1 MSAGRRGGACA
12 CGLLLGLLLIAVA
25 PLAALDPDRRL
36 TQYRVETWGV
46 EEGLPSLSVAVVTQT
61 PDGYLWIGTTEGL
74 ASFDG
79 VRFRTYDRWNTP
91 AFRLNEIR
99 SLFVDSRG
107 ALWIGFAGSG
117 VVVRERDEFVAVEPS
132 DLTAVNFAEDADGVL
147 LGTDRGLFH
156 RRHDA
161 PLRFA
166 PVPAA
171 ATLAGDLIF
180 RVTHD
185 RRGRTWLNVLKRG
198 VFWLDGGE
206 LRGPLSFGSPS
217 GLGDEYSTSLLDEQ
231 GQPVFSGSNGLFG
244 LAGEEVRPFAPPRA
258 KAEDPLYAQLIDR
271 TGVLWFTGMLR
282 AESQRRWRGVE
293 ESFPAGHRI
302 ADGRF
307 SPMFED
313 REGNLWFGSWTQGL
327 ARLSDGPLASFSMAE
342 GLSSDAA
349 RTLLEDASGA
359 IWVGTTN
366 GLNRIADGRIDSF
379 RRPRTLADARDLNWV
394 YALAEDGAGGLWLGS
409 RAGLARF
416 RQGRFTPP
424 PRDGTQLSQP
434 IFSLLRTPDGG
445 FWVGATAEGSKAG
458 GPLLRLEAGRW
469 VEQALRADIVFSL
482 LADSRGSIW
491 AATKNGLFEIL
502 SDGRTVKHETPVEPL
517 HQLFMSAAEDS
528 RGDLWF
534 GTLEGGLVRY
544 RGGEFRLLRRQDGL
558 FDDTAWAIVDDGL
571 GYLWVSCARG
581 LARMALRDLD
591 AYLDGSA
598 AKVRY
603 RLFGTEDGLASSTFE
618 GGNGN
623 AGIRAR
629 DGRLWF
635 ATMKGAAVVD
645 PRAIEALPLPP
656 AIIEA
661 VRVDGRSVAF
671 DAPIAL
677 APGNYRLEIDFTAI
691 HLRAP
696 HRLQFRYR
704 LEGVDRDWI
713 DAGARRLAEY
723 PAVPAGSHRFDVL
736 ASLDGENWGLAA
748 TLPVAIAV
756 PFWMRPWF
764 FGLVALALVA
774 LGFGAQR
781 ARVGQLR
788 RRAGELEG
796 MVDFSRSVAGVL
808 EPEEIGR
815 QLERALV
822 TRWGDAPRLIFAA
835 REGRAA
841 QRVTAR
847 LEAELELEPQSTA
860 ELFAD
865 WRRPLRLA
873 ETMMDAENAAGP
885 LGALYRAGLLLAA
898 PLVSGETAFGL
909 LAVGGER
916 ARLAREADLAQLS
929 ALAAQAAMAL
939 EGAWQAQEATRWRHV
954 SEARGE
960 WLQLDQMAR
969 LVFATVARHG
979 YAGAVTD
986 SEVRQALG
994 SVFTLSPGTTAR
1006 IDAAIARLVSERILS
1021 RGAPSSDA
1029 STELRVERDQWLL
1042 LPEIRL
1048 PLAEIVRQSAQKIGA
1063 YQLVERIGAGG
1074 MGEVY
1079 RAVNVHD
1086 GTPAA
1091 VKILF
1096 PEQTADPTAR
1106 KRLEG
1111 EGEIVAAI
1119 SHPNIVR
1126 LLERGEH
1133 GGRLYLAMELLPGD
1147 TLAQRLTRGKL
1158 SERRAL
1164 QMGAQI
1170 ASALAALHG
1179 HGVIHRDVT
1188 SGNIMCLPAGRF
1200 VLLDFGLARGA
1211 ARTTLTEAATMVGT
1225 LPYMAPEILRSE
1237 SVDEA
1242 SDLWSLGVVLFE
1254 ALVGHLPWGEGQ
1266 PTLQM
1271 ALAIARLDTSPEVL
1285 TRAPLRTGVAGLL
1298 AELLHPDTRK
1308 RLRDA
1313 AEVAERLAGLALDAN
1328 AASGEVALH
1337 IG

>member
-1 MSAGRRGGACA
+1 MLGAS
-12 CGLLLGLLLIAVA
+12 
-25 PLAALDPDRRL
+25 PSAALDPSRRL

-46 EEGLPSLSVAVVTQT
+46 EEGLPSLSVAVVAQT
-61 PDGYLWIGTTEGL
+61 PDGYLWVGTTEGL
-74 ASFDG
+74 ARFDG
-79 VRFRTYDRWNTP
+79 VRFETYDRWNTP

-117 VVVRERDEFVAVEPS
+117 VVVRERGEFVAVEPG

-156 RRHDA
+156 RRHDS
-161 PLRFA
+161 PLRFE
-166 PVPAA
+166 PVSAA
-171 ATLAGDLIF
+171 ASLSGNMIF

-185 RRGRTWLNVLKRG
+185 RHGRTWLNVLKRG
-198 VFWLDGGE
+198 VYWLEAGE
-206 LRGPLSFGSPS
+206 LRGPLSFGTPS

-244 LAGEEVRPFAPPRA
+244 LAGEEVRPFAPSRA
-258 KAEDPLYAQLIDR
+258 KSGDPQYAQFIDR
-271 TGVLWFTGMLR
+271 AGVLWFTGMLR
-282 AESQRRWRGVE
+282 AGSQRLWRGVE
-293 ESFPAGHRI
+293 ERFPVGHRI
-302 ADGRF
+302 AEGRF
-307 SPMFED
+307 SPMYED

-327 ARLSDGPLASFSMAE
+327 ARLSDGPLVSFSMAE

-366 GLNRIADGRIDSF
+366 GLNRISDGRVDSF

-394 YALAEDGAGGLWLGS
+394 YALAEDGDGGLWLGS

-416 RQGRFTPP
+416 RRGRFEPP

-434 IFSLLRTPDGG
+434 VFSLLRTPNDGL
-445 FWVGATAEGSKAG
+445 WVGATAEDSKAG
-458 GPLLRLEAGRW
+458 GPLLRLEEGRF

-482 LADSRGSIW
+482 LADSRGSVW

-502 SDGRTVKHETPVEPL
+502 SDGKTVKHETPVEPL

-544 RGGEFRLLRRQDGL
+544 RDGEFRLLRRQDGL

-598 AKVRY
+598 PRVRY
-603 RLFGTEDGLASSTFE
+603 RLFGVDDGLASATFE
-618 GGNGN
+618 GGNGS

-629 DGRLWF
+629 DGKLWF
-635 ATMKGAAVVD
+635 ATMKGAARVD
-645 PRAIEALPLPP
+645 PQAIEALPLPP
-656 AIIEA
+656 ALLEE
-661 VRVDGRSVAF
+661 VRVNGSAVAF
-671 DAPIAL
+671 EAPVRL
-677 APGNYRLEIDFTAI
+677 APGSYRLEIDFTAL

-696 HRLQFRYR
+696 NRLRFRYR
-704 LEGVDRDWI
+704 LDGVDRDWI
-713 DAGARRLAEY
+713 DAGTRRHAEY
-723 PAVPAGSHRFDVL
+723 PAVPPGAHRFAVQ
-736 ASLDGENWGLAA
+736 ASLDGESWGESA
-748 TLPVAIAV
+748 TLPVAIAA
-756 PFWMRPWF
+756 PFWQRPWF
-764 FGLVALALVA
+764 FGVVALALVA
-774 LGFGAQR
+774 IGLGVQR

-822 TRWGDAPRLIFAA
+822 ARWGESPRLIFAA
-835 REGRAA
+835 REGRPA
-841 QRVTAR
+841 QRVAVR
-847 LEAELELEPQSTA
+847 LDAEPEIDPESTA

-873 ETMMDAENAAGP
+873 EAMMDAANAAGP
-885 LGALYRAGLLLAA
+885 LGALYRAGLLLAV

-916 ARLAREADLAQLS
+916 ARNGREEDLAQLS

-960 WLQLDQMAR
+960 WLQLDLPAR

-986 SEVRQALG
+986 SEVRQALE
-994 SVFTLSPGTTAR
+994 SVFSASPGTTAR
-1006 IDAAIARLVSERILS
+1006 IDAAIARLVGERILS
-1021 RGAPSSDA
+1021 RGAPSGDA
-1029 STELRVERDQWLL
+1029 ATDLRVERDQWLL

-1063 YQLVERIGAGG
+1063 YQLIERIGAGG

-1119 SHPNIVR
+1119 SHPSIVR

-1164 QMGAQI
+1164 RMGAQI
-1170 ASALAALHG
+1170 ASALAALHT

-1188 SGNIMCLPAGRF
+1188 AGNIMCLPDGRF

-1254 ALVGHLPWGEGQ
+1254 ALIGHLPWGEGQ

-1285 TRAPLRTGVAGLL
+1285 ASASLRTGVAALL
-1298 AELLHPDTRK
+1298 AELLHPDPR
-1308 RLRDA
+1308 RRMRDA
-1313 AEVAERLAGLALDAN
+1313 AAVAARLEALAADAN

>member
-1 MSAGRRGGACA
+1 MSPGRRSGRRIPALLAGI
-12 CGLLLGLLLIAVA
+12 LLLGAI
-25 PLAALDPDRRL
+25 PLAALDPNRRL
-36 TQYRVETWGV
+36 TQYRVENWGV
-46 EEGLPSLSVAVVTQT
+46 EEGLPSLSVAVVAQT

-74 ASFDG
+74 ARFDG
-79 VRFRTYDRWNTP
+79 VRFQTFDRWNTP

-117 VVVRERDEFVAVEPS
+117 VVVRERGEFVAVEPS

-156 RRHDA
+156 RRYDA
-161 PLRFA
+161 PLRFE
-166 PVPAA
+166 PVSAA
-171 ATLAGDLIF
+171 ATLAGNLIF
-180 RVTHD
+180 RVTYD

-206 LRGPLSFGSPS
+206 LHGPLSFGHPS
-217 GLGDEYSTSLLDEQ
+217 GLGDEYSTSLLDVQ
-231 GQPVFSGSNGLFG
+231 GEPLFSGSNGLFS
-244 LAGEEVRPFAPPRA
+244 LAGEEARPFAPSRVNT
-258 KAEDPLYAQLIDR
+258 EDPQYAQFIDR
-271 TGVLWFTGMLR
+271 AGVLWFTGRLR
-282 AESQRRWRGVE
+282 GGSRRLWRGE
-293 ESFPAGHRI
+293 EAFFPAGHLI

-307 SPMFED
+307 SPMYED

-327 ARLSDGPLASFSMAE
+327 ARLSDGPLVSFSTAE

-366 GLNRIADGRIDSF
+366 GLNRIAHGKVDAF
-379 RRPRTLADARDLNWV
+379 RRPRTLDDARDLNWV
-394 YALAEDGAGGLWLGS
+394 YALAEDGEGGLWLGT

-416 RQGRFTPP
+416 RQGQFTPP

-434 IFSLLRTPDGG
+434 VFSLLRAPDDRL
-445 FWVGATAEGSKAG
+445 WVGATSEGSKAG
-458 GPLLRLEAGRW
+458 GPLLRLEVERW
-469 VEQALRADIVFSL
+469 IEQAVRADIVFSL
-482 LADSRGSIW
+482 LADSRGSVW
-491 AATKNGLFEIL
+491 AATKNGLFEMR
-502 SDGRTVKHETPVEPL
+502 SDGMTVKHETPVEPL
-517 HQLFMSAAEDS
+517 HQLFMSATEDS

-534 GTLEGGLVRY
+534 GTLEGGIVRY
-544 RGGEFRLLRRQDGL
+544 RNGEFRLLRRQDGL

-581 LARMALRDLD
+581 LSRMALRDLD
-591 AYLDGSA
+591 AYLEGKA
-598 AKVRY
+598 PKVRY
-603 RLFGTEDGLASSTFE
+603 RLFGVEDGLASATFE
-618 GGNGN
+618 GGNGS

-629 DGRLWF
+629 DGKLWF
-635 ATMKGAAVVD
+635 ATMKGAARVD
-645 PRAIEALPLPP
+645 PQAIEALPLPP
-656 AIIEA
+656 TTIEE
-661 VRVDGRSVAF
+661 VRIDGARLALG
-671 DAPIAL
+671 APIEL
-677 APGNYRLEIDFTAI
+677 APGSYRLEIDFTAI
-691 HLRAP
+691 YLRAP
-696 HRLQFRYR
+696 NRLRFRYR
-704 LEGVDRDWI
+704 LDGVDRDWI
-713 DAGARRLAEY
+713 DAGTRRHAEY
-723 PAVPAGSHRFDVL
+723 PAVPAGAHRFAVQ
-736 ASLDGENWGLAA
+736 ASLDGESWGESA
-748 TLPVAIAV
+748 TIAVAIAV
-756 PFWMRPWF
+756 PFWLRPWF
-764 FGLVALALVA
+764 FGVAALALVA
-774 LGFGAQR
+774 LGLGVQR

-808 EPEEIGR
+808 DPEEIGR
-815 QLERALV
+815 QLVRAIV
-822 TRWGDAPRLIFAA
+822 ARWGEAPRLIFAA
-835 REGRAA
+835 REGRAP
-841 QRVTAR
+841 QRMVAH
-847 LEAELELEPQSTA
+847 LSGELELSPEQLGG
-860 ELFAD
+860 LFAG

-873 ETMMDAENAAGP
+873 EAMRDPGMAEGLP
-885 LGALYRAGLLLAA
+885 GGLYGAGLLLAA
-898 PLVSGETAFGL
+898 PLVSGDTAFGL

-916 ARLAREADLAQLS
+916 ARAGHESDLAQLS

-960 WLQLDQMAR
+960 WLQLDLAAR
-969 LVFATVARHG
+969 LVFATVARKG
-979 YAGAVTD
+979 FTGAVTD
-986 SEVRQALG
+986 RDVRDALAAVFSE
-994 SVFTLSPGTTAR
+994 SPAATGR
-1006 IDAAIARLVSERILS
+1006 IDSAIARLVAEHILS
-1021 RGAPSSDA
+1021 RGEPTDGQSS
-1029 STELRVERDQWLL
+1029 ELRVERDRWLL

-1063 YQLVERIGAGG
+1063 YQLIERIGAGG

-1106 KRLEG
+1106 KRLES

-1119 SHPNIVR
+1119 EHPGIVR

-1147 TLAQRLTRGKL
+1147 TLAQRLARGKL

-1164 QMGAQI
+1164 EMGAQI
-1170 ASALAALHG
+1170 ASALAALHA

-1237 SVDEA
+1237 TVDEA

-1271 ALAIARLDTSPEVL
+1271 ALAIARLETSPEVL
-1285 TRAPLRTGVAGLL
+1285 TRAPLRTGVAELL
-1298 AELLHPDTRK
+1298 AELLHPDSRQRMRDAGAVAK
-1308 RLRDA
+1308 RLA
-1313 AEVAERLAGLALDAN
+1313 ALAVDAN

>member
-1 MSAGRRGGACA
+1 M
-12 CGLLLGLLLIAVA
+12 
-25 PLAALDPDRRL
+25 LAALEPDRRL
-36 TQYRVETWGV
+36 PQYRVETWGV

-61 PDGYLWIGTTEGL
+61 PDGYLWVGTTEGL
-74 ASFDG
+74 ARFDG
-79 VRFRTYDRWNTP
+79 VRFRNFDRWNTP
-91 AFRLNEIR
+91 AFGLNEIR
-99 SLFVDSRG
+99 SVFVDSRG
-107 ALWIGFAGSG
+107 ALWVGFAGSG
-117 VVVRERDEFVAVEPS
+117 VAVRQSDGFARVEPS
-132 DLTAVNFAEDADGVL
+132 DLAAFAFAEGDAGL
-147 LGTDRGLFH
+147 YLATDRGLYH
-156 RRHDA
+156 ARYDA
-161 PLRFA
+161 PLQFE
-166 PVPAA
+166 PVAA
-171 ATLAGDLIF
+171 AGALAATQIIDVEVDRLG
-180 RVTHD
+180 RV
-185 RRGRTWLNVLKRG
+185 WMNVYGAG
-198 VFWLDGGE
+198 VYFLEDGK
-206 LRGPLSFGSPS
+206 LRGPLTLERSSYA
-217 GLGDEYSTSLLDEQ
+217 GDYFVTLQLDENRD
-231 GQPVFSGSNGLFG
+231 PVFSNPAGFFSFVEGAVRR
-244 LAGEEVRPFAPPRA
+244 LASSRV
-258 KAEDPLYAQLIDR
+258 DPLDPQYVQLIDR
-271 TGVLWFTGMLR
+271 AGVFWSTAALR
-282 AESQRRWRGVE
+282 GRSRRSAGGAEE
-293 ESFPAGHRI
+293 EFPAGHPV

-307 SPMFED
+307 APMFED

-327 ARLSDGPLASFSMAE
+327 LRLSGGPLVSFSRSE

-349 RTLLEDASGA
+349 RTLLEDDAGA
-359 IWVGTTN
+359 IWVGTTD
-366 GLNRIADGRIDSF
+366 GLNRIAGGKVTSY
-379 RRPRTLADARDLNWV
+379 RRRSTLDDARDLNWI
-394 YALAEDGAGGLWLGS
+394 YAIAEDGSGGLALGT
-409 RAGLARF
+409 RAGFAALRSGELLPLG
-416 RQGRFTPP
+416 QED
-424 PRDGTQLSQP
+424 PRLRLP
-434 IFSLLRTPDGG
+434 VFSLLRSSLGRL
-445 FWVGATAEGSKAG
+445 WVGATSEGAMPG
-458 GPLLRLEAGRW
+458 GPLLTLEAGRW
-469 VEQALRADIVFSL
+469 SDQEIDANIVFEL
-482 LADSRGSIW
+482 LEDSRGSIW
-491 AATKNGLFEIL
+491 AATKPGLFEIRP
-502 SDGRTVKHETPVEPL
+502 DGTTRRHETPVEPL
-517 HQLFMSAAEDS
+517 HQLFMSATEDS

-544 RGGEFRLLRRQDGL
+544 RNGVFRLLRRQDGL
-558 FDDTAWAIVDDGL
+558 FDDTAWAIVDDGR

-581 LARMALRDLD
+581 LTRMALRDLD

-598 AKVRY
+598 PRVRY
-603 RLFGTEDGLASSTFE
+603 RLFGVDDGLASATFE
-618 GGNGN
+618 GGNGS

-629 DGRLWF
+629 DGNLWF
-635 ATMKGAAVVD
+635 ATMKGVARVD
-645 PRAIEALPLPP
+645 PRAIAALPLP
-656 AIIEA
+656 AASLEE
-661 VRVDGRSVAF
+661 VRVDGRVIAF
-671 DAPIAL
+671 DAPIRL
-677 APGNYRLEIDFTAI
+677 APGSYRLEIDFTAI
-691 HLRAP
+691 YLRAP
-696 HRLQFRYR
+696 NRLRFRYR
-704 LEGVDRDWI
+704 LDGVDRDWI
-713 DAGARRLAEY
+713 DAGTRHYAEY
-723 PAVPAGSHRFDVL
+723 PAVPPGALRFAVQ
-736 ASLDGENWGLAA
+736 ASLDGENWGLEA
-748 TLPVAIAV
+748 TLPVVIAA
-756 PFWMRPWF
+756 PFWQRPWF
-764 FGLVALALVA
+764 FGVVALALVA
-774 LGFGAQR
+774 LGLGVQR

-808 EPEEIGR
+808 EPEEIVR

-822 TRWGDAPRLIFAA
+822 ARWGDAPRLILAA

-841 QRVTAR
+841 QRLVAR
-847 LEAELELEPQSTA
+847 LDAEPELDPEGTA

-873 ETMMDAENAAGP
+873 EAMMDGRNAAGA
-885 LGALYRAGLLLAA
+885 LGALYRSGLLLAV

-916 ARLAREADLAQLS
+916 ARGGREADLAQLS

-960 WLQLDQMAR
+960 WLQLDLAAR

-979 YAGAVTD
+979 FEGTVTD
-986 SEVRQALG
+986 QEVHQALEPVF
-994 SVFTLSPGTTAR
+994 SVSPGSAAR
-1006 IDAAIARLVSERILS
+1006 IDAAIARLVAERILS
-1021 RGAPSSDA
+1021 RGEPSSA
-1029 STELRVERDQWLL
+1029 VSTELRVERDHWLL

-1119 SHPNIVR
+1119 AHPNIVR

-1188 SGNIMCLPAGRF
+1188 SGNIMCAPDGRF

-1237 SVDEA
+1237 SVGEA

-1271 ALAIARLDTSPEVL
+1271 ALAIARLDSAPEVL
-1285 TRAPLRTGVAGLL
+1285 AKAPLRTGVATLL
-1298 AELLHPDTRK
+1298 AELLHPDALR
-1308 RLRDA
+1308 RMRDA
-1313 AEVAERLAGLALDAN
+1313 ASVAARLEALAIDAN

>member
-1 MSAGRRGGACA
+1 M
-12 CGLLLGLLLIAVA
+12 
-25 PLAALDPDRRL
+25 
-36 TQYRVETWGV
+36 
-46 EEGLPSLSVAVVTQT
+46 
-61 PDGYLWIGTTEGL
+61 
-74 ASFDG
+74 
-79 VRFRTYDRWNTP
+79 
-91 AFRLNEIR
+91 
-99 SLFVDSRG
+99 
-107 ALWIGFAGSG
+107 
-117 VVVRERDEFVAVEPS
+117 RERGEFVAVEPS

-156 RRHDA
+156 RRHLT
-161 PLRFA
+161 PLRFE
-166 PVPAA
+166 PVSAA
-171 ATLAGDLIF
+171 STLSGNLIS
-180 RVTHD
+180 RVIHD

-198 VFWLDGGE
+198 VFWLEGGK
-206 LRGPLSFGSPS
+206 LRGPLSFGYPS
-217 GLGDEYSTSLLDEQ
+217 GLGEEHSTSLLDDHGE
-231 GQPVFSGSNGLFG
+231 PMFSGSNGLFG
-244 LAGEEVRPFAPPRA
+244 LAGEEARPFTPSRM
-258 KAEDPLYAQLIDR
+258 KTEDPQYAQFIDR
-271 TGVLWFTGMLR
+271 AGVLWSTGMLR
-282 AESQRRWRGVE
+282 AGSRRLWQGVE
-293 ESFPAGHRI
+293 ESFPVGHRI

-307 SPMFED
+307 SPMYED

-327 ARLSDGPLASFSMAE
+327 VRLSDGPLVSFSTAE

-359 IWVGTTN
+359 IWVGTTD
-366 GLNRIADGRIDSF
+366 GLNRIAHGRIDAF
-379 RRPRTLADARDLNWV
+379 RRARTFDDARDLNWV
-394 YALAEDGAGGLWLGS
+394 YALAEDGEGGLWLGS

-416 RQGRFTPP
+416 RQGRLTPP
-424 PRDGTQLSQP
+424 PREDTQLSHP
-434 IFSLLRTPDGG
+434 IFSLLRSPDARL
-445 FWVGATAEGSKAG
+445 WIGATAEGSKAG
-458 GPLLRLEAGRW
+458 GPLLRLEEGRW
-469 VEQALRADIVFSL
+469 VEQALRAEIVFSL
-482 LADSRGSIW
+482 LADSRGSVW
-491 AATKNGLFEIL
+491 AATRNGLFEIR
-502 SDGRTVKHETPVEPL
+502 SGGGTVKHETPVEPL

-544 RGGEFRLLRRQDGL
+544 RDGEFRLLRRQDGL

-591 AYLDGSA
+591 AYLDGRA

-603 RLFGTEDGLASSTFE
+603 RLFGVDDGLASATFE
-618 GGNGN
+618 GGNGS

-635 ATMKGAAVVD
+635 ATMKGAARVD
-645 PRAIEALPLPP
+645 PQAIEALPLPP
-656 AIIEA
+656 AILEE
-661 VRVDGRSVAF
+661 VRVNGSPVAF
-671 DAPIAL
+671 DTPIRL

-696 HRLQFRYR
+696 NRLRFRYR
-704 LEGVDRDWI
+704 LDGVDRDWI
-713 DAGARRLAEY
+713 DAGTRRYAEY
-723 PAVPAGSHRFDVL
+723 PAVPPGALRFAAQ
-736 ASLDGENWGLAA
+736 ASLDGESWGQSA
-748 TLPVAIAV
+748 TLPVAIAA
-756 PFWMRPWF
+756 PFWRRPWF
-764 FGLVALALVA
+764 FGAVALALVA
-774 LGFGAQR
+774 LGLGVQR

-808 EPEEIGR
+808 EPQEIGR

-822 TRWGDAPRLIFAA
+822 TRWGDSPRLIFAA

-841 QRVTAR
+841 QRISALLDTQV
-847 LEAELELEPQSTA
+847 ELDPERAA

-873 ETMMDAENAAGP
+873 EAMMDARNAAGP

-916 ARLAREADLAQLS
+916 ARNGREADLAQLS

-939 EGAWQAQEATRWRHV
+939 EGAWQAQEATRWRYV

-960 WLQLDQMAR
+960 WLQLDLAAR
-969 LVFATVARHG
+969 LVFAAVARHG
-979 YAGAVTD
+979 YEGAVTD
-986 SEVRQALG
+986 DEVRNALAA
-994 SVFTLSPGTTAR
+994 VFSASPGTTAR
-1006 IDAAIARLVSERILS
+1006 VDAAIRRLVAERILS
-1021 RGAPSSDA
+1021 RGAPSGDTS
-1029 STELRVERDQWLL
+1029 SELRVERDQWLL

-1063 YQLVERIGAGG
+1063 YQLIERIGAGG

-1086 GTPAA
+1086 GSPAA

-1133 GGRLYLAMELLPGD
+1133 GGRLYLAMELLQGD
-1147 TLAQRLTRGKL
+1147 TLAQRLVRGKL

-1164 QMGAQI
+1164 QMGSQI
-1170 ASALAALHG
+1170 ASALAALHA

-1188 SGNIMCLPAGRF
+1188 SGNIMCLPDGRF

-1254 ALVGHLPWGEGQ
+1254 ALIGHLPWGEGQ

-1285 TRAPLRTGVAGLL
+1285 TRAALRSGVAELL
-1298 AELLHPDTRK
+1298 AELLHPDAR
-1308 RLRDA
+1308 RRMRDA
-1313 AEVAERLAGLALDAN
+1313 GAVAERLGALTLDAG